1 MSLVIDCSVAVAWL
15 MPDEAAPLADHAM
28 ALVVREGAD
37 VPTLF
42 LSEVGNVLLA
52 NVRRRRIPLPI
63 VFQGLADLT
72 SLLFRPDGVAVSERI
87 AETARIAQRYGLTVY
102 DATYLE
108 LALRLSAPLAT
119 LDAPLAKAARTAG
132 VRLFDD

>member
-37 VPTLF
+37 VPTQF
-42 LSEVGNVLLA
+42 LSEVGNVLLV
-52 NVRRRRIPLPI
+52 NVRRRRIPLPM
-63 VFQGLADLT
+63 VFQGLDDLT
-72 SLLFRPDGVAVSERI
+72 SLALRPDGLAVSERI

-119 LDAPLAKAARTAG
+119 LDAPLAKAARSAG